1 MGVRSDVGIAMK
13 ECVVNHLSPEARKF
27 LEEYCFE
34 ERSTVVAKDLS
45 QEGTRLTKDD
55 LGTLF
60 ATSDV
65 KWYHQDYEDIQ
76 AFYTHLNDCHDE
88 EDYLIIT
95 ACSEYPESEAG
106 SAGEWDDNPFNL
118 HKYTTVELSWD

>member
-1 MGVRSDVGIAMK
+1 MGTRSDVGIAMK
-13 ECVVNHLSPEARKF
+13 EYVFQNLSEKAKKF
-27 LEEYCFE
+27 LEEWGFE
-34 ERSTVVAKDLS
+34 EKGTVSAKDLS
-45 QEGTRLTKDD
+45 HEGTRLTKDD

-95 ACSEYPESEAG
+95 ACSEYPESEDG
-106 SAGEWDDNPFNL
+106 NAGEWDDNPFNL

>member
-27 LEEYCFE
+27 LEEYHFE
-34 ERSTVVAKDLS
+34 ERRTIVADDLANHS
-45 QEGTRLTKDD
+45 RLTKDD

-76 AFYTHLNDCHDE
+76 AFYAHLNDCHDE